1 MQELFFTDILN
12 PWKPVAIFNLSK
24 KGNTMKQHIS
34 FREKLVDYMERCG
47 LFLETLVKLVIIA
60 FLGYLLYSCVMM

>member
-1 MQELFFTDILN
+1 M
-12 PWKPVAIFNLSK
+12 AIFNLSK

>member
-1 MQELFFTDILN
+1 
-12 PWKPVAIFNLSK
+12 
-24 KGNTMKQHIS
+24 MKQHIS

-60 FLGYLLYSCVMM
+60 FLGYLLYSCAMM